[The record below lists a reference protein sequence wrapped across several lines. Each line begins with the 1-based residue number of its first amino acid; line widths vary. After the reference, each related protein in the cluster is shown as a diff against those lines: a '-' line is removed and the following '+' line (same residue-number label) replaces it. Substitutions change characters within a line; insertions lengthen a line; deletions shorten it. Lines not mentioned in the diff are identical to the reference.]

1 VRPAQELGLLVGH
14 RVRLFA
20 YPYGRWVRA
29 AFPHLR
35 KAGYR
40 AAFQLAGPMDRTGP
54 QWTIRRI
61 MVSPTWS
68 RATLLNRIDHSF

>member
-1 VRPAQELGLLVGH
+1 VRPARELGRLVGH

-29 AFPHLR
+29 AFPKLR
-35 KAGYR
+35 QAGYL
-40 AAFQLAGPMDRTGP
+40 AAFQLAAPMDATGP

-61 MVSPTWS
+61 
-68 RATLLNRIDHSF
+68 